1 MSIESA
7 ASPARL
13 PATPCSP
20 QCLLPKSEPL
30 FDVPF
35 PLVCGPLD
43 DPEYIEDRAFLEA
56 RFPSEPRMLRV
67 QGISELVA
75 SADWKFNTELFA
87 AGFAIVTTG
96 T

>member
-1 MSIESA
+1 
-7 ASPARL
+7 
-13 PATPCSP
+13 
-20 QCLLPKSEPL
+20 
-30 FDVPF
+30 
-35 PLVCGPLD
+35 
-43 DPEYIEDRAFLEA
+43 
-56 RFPSEPRMLRV
+56 MLRV